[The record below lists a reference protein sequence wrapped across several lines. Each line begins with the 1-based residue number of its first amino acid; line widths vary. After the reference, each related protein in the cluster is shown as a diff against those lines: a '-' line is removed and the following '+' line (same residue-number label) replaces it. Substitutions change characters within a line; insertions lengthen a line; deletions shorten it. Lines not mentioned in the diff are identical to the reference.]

1 MGHEP
6 SFEEL
11 SALERS
17 GFEKGLKF
25 SIAPRKIPTA
35 EIVAAVEESIS
46 QLNGDRRHLVRA
58 ELSSILR
65 RAKPP
70 PKNISKLFKRTG
82 RIIC

>member
-17 GFEKGLKF
+17 GIEKGLKF

-35 EIVAAVEESIS
+35 ETVAEESIS
-46 QLNGDRRHLVRA
+46 QLNDERRNLVRA
-58 ELSSILR
+58 EVTAHSGVLNLL
-65 RAKPP
+65 
-70 PKNISKLFKRTG
+70 PKTFKRMFSM
-82 RIIC
+82 RL